1 MRISKLEARKF
12 HFLKHNFSE
21 CFVVVI
27 VVGFCWFFCC
37 FWCCLSSESS
47 LLGFFNLGARK
58 FIFPKYMKNIF
69 LWKYKSFFNLWVRK
83 FHSQNKRIF
92 FFGKMQEIFSQW
104 IFLFSELG
112 LKCAPGG
119 HEVYYSNFFHKKTLC
134 EWFCFRSCSCEALL
148 LKTIRIWFTKK
159 QTNFTKSQSYFVK

>member
-27 VVGFCWFFCC
+27 VVGFCCFFCC

-69 LWKYKSFFNLWVRK
+69 CENIRAFLIFGSENFILKIKEFFSLEK
-83 FHSQNKRIF
+83 CKKLFHSGF
-92 FFGKMQEIFSQW
+92 FCFPSLALNVHQVAMKYTTQIFS
-104 IFLFSELG
+104 
-112 LKCAPGG
+112 
-119 HEVYYSNFFHKKTLC
+119 
-134 EWFCFRSCSCEALL
+134 
-148 LKTIRIWFTKK
+148 TK
-159 QTNFTKSQSYFVK
+159 NPL